1 MACEEKP
8 KVPEESQQISLVE
21 PQQAMCEE
29 TQETPSESSQETQ
42 LKESEEAP
50 EITAEIES
58 ESPGCDG
65 PDSHKWDNKMEVQ
78 RLLSGKPDL
87 EIKGTPEA
95 TGCIEQPKPPAKK
108 KNST

>member
-8 KVPEESQQISLVE
+8 QVPEKTKQTSLEE
-21 PQQAMCEE
+21 PQQAVCEE
-29 TQETPSESSQETQ
+29 TQETPSEPSQET
-42 LKESEEAP
+42 LLRESEEAP
-50 EITAEIES
+50 AEIES
-58 ESPGCDG
+58 ESQGCDG

-95 TGCIEQPKPPAKK
+95 TG
-108 KNST
+108 

>member
-1 MACEEKP
+1 MASEEKP
-8 KVPEESQQISLVE
+8 QVPEESQQISLVE

-29 TQETPSESSQETQ
+29 TQQTPSEPSQETL
-42 LKESEEAP
+42 LKESEEATEVP
-50 EITAEIES
+50 AEIES

-65 PDSHKWDNKMEVQ
+65 PDFHKWDNKMEVQ

-95 TGCIEQPKPPAKK
+95 TG
-108 KNST
+108 

>member
-1 MACEEKP
+1 MASEEKP
-8 KVPEESQQISLVE
+8 QVPEESQQISLVE

-29 TQETPSESSQETQ
+29 TQETPSESSQETL

-50 EITAEIES
+50 AEIEAK
-58 ESPGCDG
+58 SPGCDG

-87 EIKGTPEA
+87 EMKGIPEA